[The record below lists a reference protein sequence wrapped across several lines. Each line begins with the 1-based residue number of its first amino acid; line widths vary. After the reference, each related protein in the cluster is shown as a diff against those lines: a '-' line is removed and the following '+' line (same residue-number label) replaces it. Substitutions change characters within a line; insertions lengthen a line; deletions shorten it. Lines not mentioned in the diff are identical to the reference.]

1 MHEEWGIHVTI
12 RDIAALAGV
21 SPATV
26 SKVINNKDDSITEE
40 TRERV
45 LRIVKEYDFK
55 PFRRYIQN
63 GSVLSGLVGL
73 VLPGSAKDFSDYIS
87 GAQAAAAAEGY
98 SMILCPC
105 QDGREAE
112 KHLNNLF
119 NRGVDGVALY
129 LDREVDFACMFADA
143 PEKLV
148 YAAASNCKAQSGQC
162 AAYCA
167 LSDAARMAAEH
178 LINLGH
184 REIALLGWRDHFLT
198 GDLIAGCNE
207 ALYDHDILPR
217 NESVFLCDSPEDV
230 MNYIRQITYG
240 TATAFLCQDARIAAC
255 VYRALSRY
263 GLQIPKD
270 YSVISISD
278 HSAPLDVFEPDL
290 TMVDVRFRGLGQAV
304 MESLIHGIEGKTKTP
319 DPKNLTPQLWK
330 GSSVA
335 PPLKNIG
342 KRIVVVGSMNMDVII
357 HLAHIPTSGESL
369 HSPRIL
375 NLPGGKGANQG
386 VGAAKLGGS
395 AYVIGC
401 LGGDQEGRLLY
412 NSLVENGVST
422 TGVQII
428 HEEPTGKAYILVAE
442 NGDSTIVRAHGAND
456 KLLPTVVEANAACFE
471 DAQFCLI
478 STEIPWETVLYTI
491 DFCIQKGIKT
501 IVKPTVQ
508 RVIPPE
514 VLKKITFLVPNE
526 KELEVQVEGTRSI
539 EEKAADLFAAG
550 TRNVIVT
557 LGEKG
562 CYLHNE
568 EITRHFTAADF
579 RAVDT
584 TGAGDA
590 FVSALAVYLSEEH
603 DIVSSIK
610 FATYAAGLS
619 VTRDGVQPALAD
631 RMALNIYS
639 EQFHSN

>member
-1 MHEEWGIHVTI
+1 MTI
-12 RDIAALAGV
+12 KDIAALAGV

-55 PFRRYIQN
+55 PFRRYIQS
-63 GSVLSGLVGL
+63 GSTLSGFVGL
-73 VLPGSAKDFSDYIS
+73 MLPGSAKDFSDYIA
-87 GAQAAAAAEGY
+87 GAQEAAAAEGY
-98 SMILCPC
+98 SMILCSC
-105 QDGREAE
+105 QDDRETD

-129 LDREVDFACMFADA
+129 LDREVDFGQMFADA

-148 YAAASNCKAQSGQC
+148 YAAASNCKALSGQC
-162 AAYCA
+162 VAYCSFA
-167 LSDAARMAAEH
+167 DAARMTAEH
-178 LINLGH
+178 LINFGH

-198 GDLIAGCNE
+198 EDLIAGCNE
-207 ALYDHDILPR
+207 ALYAHDILPQ
-217 NESVFLCDSPEDV
+217 EGAVFLCDSPEDV
-230 MNYIRQITYG
+230 MNYVRQITFG
-240 TATAFLCQDARIAAC
+240 TSTAFLCQDAQIAAC

-270 YSVISISD
+270 YSVISVSD
-278 HSAPLDVFEPDL
+278 HSGPLEVFEPEL
-290 TMVDVRFRGLGQAV
+290 TTVDVQLRGLGQAV
-304 MESLIHGIEGKTKTP
+304 MESLIRGIEGKAKTLERK
-319 DPKNLTPQLWK
+319 DLAPQLWK
-330 GSSVA
+330 GASVA
-335 PPLKNIG
+335 LPLKNIG

-357 HLAHIPTSGESL
+357 HMTHIPTSGESL
-369 HSPRIL
+369 HSQRIL

-386 VGAAKLGGS
+386 VGAAKLGGN

-422 TGVQII
+422 AGVQII
-428 HEEPTGKAYILVAE
+428 HEKPTGKAYILVAE
-442 NGDSTIVRAHGAND
+442 NGESTIVRAHGAND
-456 KLLPTVVEANAACFE
+456 ELKPAVIEANAAYFE

-478 STEIPWETVLYTI
+478 STEMPWETVLYTI
-491 DFCIQKGIKT
+491 DFCDKNRIKT

-514 VLKKITFLVPNE
+514 VLKRISYLVPNE
-526 KELEVQVEGTRSI
+526 KELEVQVEGTQSV
-539 EEKAADLFAAG
+539 EEKAASLFAAG
-550 TRNVIVT
+550 AENVIVT

-562 CYLHNE
+562 CYLHNRE
-568 EITRHFTAADF
+568 MKRHFPAAGF
-579 RAVDT
+579 QAVDT

-590 FVSALAVYLSEEH
+590 FISALAVYLSEDH
-603 DIVSSIK
+603 DIVSAIQ

-631 RMALNIYS
+631 RMALEIYS
-639 EQFHSN
+639 DKYSSHWPG

>member
-1 MHEEWGIHVTI
+1 MTI
-12 RDIAALAGV
+12 KDIAALAGV

-63 GSVLSGLVGL
+63 GSTLSGFVGL
-73 VLPGSAKDFSDYIS
+73 MLPGSAKEFSDYIA
-87 GAQAAAAAEGY
+87 GAQTAAAAEGY
-98 SMILCPC
+98 SMILCSC

-129 LDREVDFACMFADA
+129 LDREIDFERMFADA

-148 YAAASNCKAQSGQC
+148 YAAASNCKALSGQC

-167 LSDAARMAAEH
+167 FADAARMAAEH
-178 LINLGH
+178 LINFGH

-198 GDLIAGCNE
+198 EDLIAGCNE
-207 ALYDHDILPR
+207 ALYAHDILPQ
-217 NESVFLCDSPEDV
+217 EGAVFLCDSPEDV
-230 MNYIRQITYG
+230 MNYVRQITFG
-240 TATAFLCQDARIAAC
+240 TGTAFLCQDAQIAAY

-270 YSVISISD
+270 YSVISVSD

-290 TMVDVRFRGLGQAV
+290 TAVDVQLRGLGQAT
-304 MESLIHGIEGKTKTP
+304 MESLIRGIEGKAKTLEKKDLAP
-319 DPKNLTPQLWK
+319 RLWK
-330 GSSVA
+330 GASVA

-357 HLAHIPTSGESL
+357 HMTHIPTSGESL
-369 HSPRIL
+369 HSQRIL

-386 VGAAKLGGS
+386 VGAAKLGGN

-422 TGVQII
+422 AGVQII
-428 HEEPTGKAYILVAE
+428 HEKPTGKAYILVAE
-442 NGDSTIVRAHGAND
+442 NGESTIVRAHGAND
-456 KLLPTVVEANAACFE
+456 ELKPAVIEANAAYFE
-471 DAQFCLI
+471 DTQFCLI
-478 STEIPWETVLYTI
+478 STEMPWETVLYTI
-491 DFCIQKGIKT
+491 DFCDKNKIKT
-501 IVKPTVQ
+501 MVKPTVQ

-514 VLKKITFLVPNE
+514 VLKRISYLVPNE
-526 KELEVQVEGTRSI
+526 KELEVQVEGSQSV
-539 EEKAADLFAAG
+539 EEKAASLFAAG
-550 TRNVIVT
+550 AENVIVT

-562 CYLHNE
+562 CYLHNRE
-568 EITRHFTAADF
+568 MKRHFPAAGF
-579 RAVDT
+579 QAVDT

-590 FVSALAVYLSEEH
+590 FISALAVYLSEDH
-603 DIVSSIK
+603 DIVSAIQ

-619 VTRDGVQPALAD
+619 ITRDGVQPALAD
-631 RMALNIYS
+631 RMALEIYS
-639 EQFHSN
+639 DKYSSHWPG